1 MFNASGGV
9 ISPMVSEITSS
20 QWDSGAIGL
29 EVNAAMGPSAPL
41 ADSGTSTPLANA
53 LVGKFVGRHP
63 NFVAIRKG
71 ATAKWVIKGSLSI
84 SALPKGH
91 FLFSFSLLK
100 DCVKILSS
108 VPWLFR
114 KQHLQLR
121 KWCPGL
127 KPDSAL
133 SSAIPTCVHLPG
145 LPLEYWDKEI
155 ITVIANSFGQFIVVD
170 SITR

>member
-1 MFNASGGV
+1 
-9 ISPMVSEITSS
+9 MVSEITSS

-29 EVNAAMGPSAPL
+29 EVNGAKGPSAPL
-41 ADSGTSTPLANA
+41 ADSGTSAPL
-53 LVGKFVGRHP
+53 
-63 NFVAIRKG
+63 G

-108 VPWLFR
+108 VPWLFQ

-127 KPDSAL
+127 KPDSLL
-133 SSAIPTCVHLPG
+133 SSAIPTWVHLPG
-145 LPLEYWDKEI
+145 LPLEYWDK
-155 ITVIANSFGQFIVVD
+155 
-170 SITR
+170 